1 MAFSV
6 SFDFQREQRRQH
18 YVTAATCSLRR
29 PLKQHPR
36 LRACSFAQLHPRNRI
51 TPAEMAKV
59 CTTGEAI
66 SFCNENDEGLSEVIF
81 PGGEDELGMNDEEHD
96 YSEPEFEPLEVPRG

>member
-1 MAFSV
+1 
-6 SFDFQREQRRQH
+6 
-18 YVTAATCSLRR
+18 
-29 PLKQHPR
+29 
-36 LRACSFAQLHPRNRI
+36 
-51 TPAEMAKV
+51 MAKV